1 MSKKR
6 VRTRLGALTAL
17 FALPFYSSAHPQ
29 DHASE
34 EALHQD
40 EPHIKAPSMEVVF
53 VLDTTGSMSGLISG
67 AKQKIW
73 QIADKMKSAKPT
85 PNIKFGLIGYRDRG
99 DAYVTKSFGLN
110 DNIDEVYADLMQ
122 FQANGGGD
130 EPESV
135 NQALYEAVSEM
146 QWDTDRETLKAIFLV
161 GDARPHMDYP
171 DDVKFDVSC
180 ELAQAKGI
188 LINTIQ
194 CGSLGG
200 TATFWKKI
208 SGSTNGTYAAI
219 LQDGGSI
226 IVDTQWDPVIHE
238 LNIELDATI
247 IPYGTKREQSYAKK
261 NKSLLSSMSG
271 SAMADRSSYLI
282 KAGKGKAIAGTGDLI
297 ELIISGGVTFE
308 TIDRKKL
315 PQDYQKLDD
324 TELRNRIEEAVA
336 KREQIQASLVANVD
350 KRNEFISNEMK
361 KLSEDDQEE
370 VFELSAFQAIEAQA
384 EAAGYTFEK

>member
-1 MSKKR
+1 MSNSR
-6 VRTRLGALTAL
+6 ALTLVGALAAL
-17 FALPFYSSAHPQ
+17 STLPFTSFAHP
-29 DHASE
+29 HE
-34 EALHQD
+34 EAEDHQHSD
-40 EPHIKAPSMEVVF
+40 EQVIQAPTMEVVF

-99 DAYVTKSFGLN
+99 DAYVTKKFGLN
-110 DNIDEVYADLMQ
+110 DNIDEVYANLMQ

-146 QWDTDRETLKAIFLV
+146 QWNPDRDTLKTIFLV

-180 ELAQAKGI
+180 QLAQAKGI

-200 TATFWKKI
+200 TASFWKKI

-226 IVDTQWDPVIHE
+226 IVDTQWDPVIQE

-247 IPYGTKREQSYAKK
+247 IPYGTKLEQSYAKK
-261 NKSLLSSMSG
+261 NRSLLSSMTG
-271 SAMADRSSYLI
+271 AAMADRSSYLI
-282 KAGKGKAIAGTGDLI
+282 KAGKGKAIAGDGDLV
-297 ELIISGGVTFE
+297 ELIISGKLTIE
-308 TIDRKKL
+308 TIDRAKL
-315 PQDYQKLDD
+315 PPSYQKLDEE
-324 TELRNRIEEAVA
+324 ELQKRIQDKIA
-336 KREQIQASLVANVD
+336 KRQQIQANLVTNVA
-350 KRNEFISNEMK
+350 KRNEFIEAEME
-361 KLSEDDQEE
+361 KLSKEDQDE
-370 VFELSAFQAIEAQA
+370 VFELSAFQVIEAQA
-384 EAAGYTFEK
+384 EAAGYSFEK